1 MAKGPD
7 SGGVKAVAKYL
18 QRHAEPDAAGAAG
31 IQGTFGHAVVVP
43 AYAEGDPLFAMLGS
57 VPAGPSGD
65 VLIVLVLNARA
76 DSSEAARQANAATR
90 ERLAR
95 ELPASV
101 EVPGEVPLLVY
112 PLPHGRLV
120 LVDRSLPGRWI
131 PEGQGVGLARKIGCD
146 IALSLQAAGRVA
158 SPWIHATDADT
169 LLPGDYFDQVKRL
182 DPAETGAAIYSFEH
196 RFDPDPSLGA
206 AARLYEISLRYYV
219 LGLAWSGSP
228 YAYESMGSCL
238 AIPAVSYASVR
249 GFPRRN
255 ALEDFHALNK
265 LAKVGTIQRL
275 AGTPV
280 LLEGRVSDRV
290 PISTGQAIQ
299 GLVGRKGA
307 MDGFS
312 LYHPAVFAHLAA
324 WIRVLGAI
332 ARSRGDMQA
341 ALVELP
347 EQNPFFRTDLLQS
360 ALGELGAFEAVRE
373 AISLS
378 KDSATLLRHLHTWFD
393 ALRTQRLIHLLRDGG
408 LPSLGWLQAL
418 DEAPFTGLTS
428 STEEEPE
435 MLRRHLFAEEK
446 KLSEFPAGLPSLTL
460 SN

>member
-1 MAKGPD
+1 MAKRAVTA
-7 SGGVKAVAKYL
+7 GGKAVAKYL
-18 QRHAEPDAAGAAG
+18 QRHAEPDAAGAGG
-31 IQGTFGHAVVVP
+31 IPGDFGHAVVVP
-43 AYAEGDPLFAMLGS
+43 AYAEGDPLFTMLGS
-57 VPAGPSGD
+57 VPSGPSGD
-65 VLIVLVLNARA
+65 ILIVLVLNARA
-76 DSSEAARQANAATR
+76 DSSEQARQANAAVR

-95 ELPASV
+95 ELAAPA
-101 EVPGEVPLLVY
+101 EVPGEIPLLAY
-112 PLPHGRLV
+112 PLRHGRLV
-120 LVDRSLPGRWI
+120 LVDRSQPGRWI

-146 IALSLQAAGRVA
+146 IALSLHGAGRVA

-169 LLPGDYFDQVKRL
+169 VLPGDYFEQVRRL
-182 DPAETGAAIYSFEH
+182 DPVETGAAIYSFEH

-238 AIPAVSYASVR
+238 AIPAASYARVR

-290 PISTGQAIQ
+290 PISTGQAIS

-307 MDGFS
+307 LDGFS

-324 WIRVLGAI
+324 WLRVLAAI

-341 ALVELP
+341 ALAELP
-347 EQNPFFRTDLLQS
+347 EHNPFFRTDLLQS
-360 ALGELGAFEAVRE
+360 ALGKLGAFEAVRE
-373 AISLS
+373 ALSLS

-408 LPSLGWLQAL
+408 FPSPGWLQAL
-418 DEAPFTGLTS
+418 EEAPFTGLS
-428 STEEEPE
+428 SSSEEDPE
-435 MLRRHLFAEEK
+435 ILRKHLFAEER
-446 KLSEFPAGLPSLTL
+446 KLSEFPAGLPSLSL